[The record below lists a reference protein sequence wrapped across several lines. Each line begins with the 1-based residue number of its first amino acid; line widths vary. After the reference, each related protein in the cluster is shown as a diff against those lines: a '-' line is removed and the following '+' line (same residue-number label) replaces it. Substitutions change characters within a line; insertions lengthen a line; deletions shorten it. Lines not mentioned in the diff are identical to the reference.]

1 MEKYSFLAL
10 ILIFFLLL
18 FFKLFLSTNSFLFN
32 YLAVFLPVFA
42 LINFEKFQKTDG
54 IFLIFLLVFIL
65 EIFSSHFLGYFL
77 IPLFLSY
84 FFNKLFIKRNVS
96 ERNILNFLIK
106 NAAIFSF
113 FYLFVYFE
121 SYVEKFF

>member
-1 MEKYSFLAL
+1 MAL
-10 ILIFFLLL
+10 IMIFFLLL
-18 FFKLFLSTNSFLFN
+18 FFKLFLSANSFLFN
-32 YLAVFLPVFA
+32 YLAVFLPIFVLA
-42 LINFEKFQKTDG
+42 NFETFQKGVG

-84 FFNKLFIKRNVS
+84 FFNESFIKRTVS
-96 ERNILNFLIK
+96 ERNALNFLVK